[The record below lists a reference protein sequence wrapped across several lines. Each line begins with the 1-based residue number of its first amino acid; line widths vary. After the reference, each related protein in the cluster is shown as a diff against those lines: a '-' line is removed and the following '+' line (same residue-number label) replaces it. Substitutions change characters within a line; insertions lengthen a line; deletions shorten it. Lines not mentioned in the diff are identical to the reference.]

1 MILIIL
7 SLVINIQGPDVI
19 MCNLILLKNNLK
31 RKIISFLI
39 LQKLDSRLLI
49 NKITIPFNKF
59 LKKRKILELNL
70 IFKVKSIKSLFLH
83 LSILLVFKRLKYR
96 DQDHISLRYSLLKSL
111 MEKLYSDINPDSNRI
126 HQIFNKIKFNNN
138 KFKLIVT

>member
-1 MILIIL
+1 
-7 SLVINIQGPDVI
+7 